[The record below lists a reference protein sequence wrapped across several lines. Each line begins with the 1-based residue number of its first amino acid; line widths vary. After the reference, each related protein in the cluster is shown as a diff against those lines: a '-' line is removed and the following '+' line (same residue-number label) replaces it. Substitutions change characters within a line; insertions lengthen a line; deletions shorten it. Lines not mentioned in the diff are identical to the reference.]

1 MLRILLAATLIT
13 TAIVANEEEYTFKAK
28 GEFAKELKELMDK
41 YAKEGKIEIEEST
54 TKDRNLS
61 DKKSTNIIDKFLNNE
76 ESEGDIAYGKEL
88 YDKTCFKC
96 HGVMAERSS
105 YGNARNLNTL
115 SKEVLIEELE
125 EYARY
130 SGHGGSTG
138 FIMHQQVIG
147 LGMEKIVSI
156 ASYIY
161 SLNPNAAT
169 IETSKRNESSENN
182 SSPTQG
188 SYLK

>member
-1 MLRILLAATLIT
+1 MLLAATLIT
-13 TAIVANEEEYTFKAK
+13 TAVTAAEEEYTFKAK

-41 YAKEGKIEIEEST
+41 YAKEGKIEIEESST
-54 TKDRNLS
+54 SERNLERN
-61 DKKSTNIIDKFLNNE
+61 KSTSIIDKFLNNE
-76 ESEGDIAYGKEL
+76 ETSGDIAYGKEL

-96 HGVMAERSS
+96 HGEKAERSS
-105 YGNARNLNTL
+105 YGNARDLNTL
-115 SKEVLIEELE
+115 SKETLIEQLE
-125 EYARY
+125 GYARY
-130 SGHGGSTG
+130 SGYGGNTG

-147 LGMEKIVSI
+147 LGTEKIISI

-161 SLNPNAAT
+161 SLNPNAVKM
-169 IETSKRNESSENN
+169 ETSKNKKGNN